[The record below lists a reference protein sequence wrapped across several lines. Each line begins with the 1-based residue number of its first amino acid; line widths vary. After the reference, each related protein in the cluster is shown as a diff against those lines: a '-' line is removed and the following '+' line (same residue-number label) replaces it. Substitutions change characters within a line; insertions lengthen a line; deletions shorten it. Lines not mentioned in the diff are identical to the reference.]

1 MHDAHELAV
10 FFSEADTPYKTVVL
24 LEVCKREPDL
34 LLSILRDM
42 TLEPWKQECLALL
55 NGGTTPAG
63 RTGKIEAIKRC
74 RELTGWNLKEAKDA
88 VEAL

>member
-10 FFSEADTPYKTVVL
+10 FFSEADTPYKTAVL

-42 TLEPWKQECLALL
+42 AVKPWKEEALAIM
-55 NGGTTPAG
+55 NSPPHG
-63 RTGKIEAIKRC
+63 RSGKIEAIKLC
-74 RELTGWNLKEAKDA
+74 RAATGWSLREAKDA

>member
-10 FFSEADTPYKTVVL
+10 FFSEADTPHKTAVL

-42 TLEPWKQECLALL
+42 TVEPWKAECLAIM
-55 NGGTTPAG
+55 NSPPTGQS
-63 RTGKIEAIKRC
+63 GKIHAIKRC
-74 RELTGWNLKEAKDA
+74 RELTGWSLKEAKDA